1 MLKRPYIPLGCTQQG
16 RLVPTKLTAKH
27 LQLQIA
33 DKQERRALPDLLLAT
48 GAMEGPFKRPHP
60 VLSAIE
66 SFKRDLRELWDLFT
80 KPCID

>member
-27 LQLQIA
+27 LQLQVA
-33 DKQERRALPDLLLAT
+33 GKQERRALPDLLLAT
-48 GAMEGPFKRPHP
+48 GAMEGPYRRTRPA
-60 VLSAIE
+60 LSLWGRIQ
-66 SFKRDLRELWDLFT
+66 RDLRELWDLFT